1 LISTDNISKNYTLFR
16 MTLNLRISSLTFQFL
31 FIAFFLFLFASAC
44 DAPDEQVGV
53 DYSIPEQPE
62 MPTGYNPKPGWATSE
77 FAVAAANP
85 LATDAGYQII
95 RAGGSAV
102 DAAIA
107 VQMVLTLVEPQS
119 SGIGG
124 GAFLLAWDGSQV
136 HAYNGRETAPAAAD
150 ENHFL
155 DENSDPIP
163 FRDAVRSGLSAG
175 VPGTVAMLKYAH
187 ERHGVLPWTDLFT
200 PAITLAEEGFRVS
213 PRLHGLL
220 EGEEALREDPIG
232 SRFYFDEDGEPHPV
246 GHNLR
251 NPALAEIYRQI
262 AERGV
267 GAFYTGAV
275 AEDIVARI
283 RAHERPGNMTVED
296 INRYPDQDFTVDAMC
311 NNWRAYRICGFPP
324 PSSGHIA
331 IMQMLGIMEHLDAPE
346 TGFEKGTPTAEWLHQ
361 YLEAAKLAFAD
372 RNQYVADPNFVEAP
386 AGDWQSLL
394 NPDYLRERAALIG
407 NRSMGSAEP
416 GNPADVLSMF
426 GMMQNQPDKGT
437 SHISIVDRAG
447 NAVSMT
453 TTIES
458 GFGNRIMS
466 DGGTGLEGGFLL
478 NNELTDLS
486 LRPYDEGGNPIANR
500 VEPNKRPRSSMSPT
514 LIFDADTG
522 DFLASVGS
530 PGGAA
535 IIHYTA
541 KAIVGMYDW
550 GLNAQEAIDVP
561 NFANFNGPSVLEE
574 DRYPEELI
582 EALRALGHQIDE
594 RALTSGLQA
603 IQVTEDGF
611 FGGADPR
618 REGVVMGE

>member
-1 LISTDNISKNYTLFR
+1 MSFVKRSLPY
-16 MTLNLRISSLTFQFL
+16 SLTAILFSFL
-31 FIAFFLFLFASAC
+31 IFTGCEPA
-44 DAPDEQVGV
+44 DEQGV
-53 DYSIPEQPE
+53 SYTIPEQPE
-62 MPTGYNPKPGWATSE
+62 MGTGYTEKPGWATEE

-124 GAFLLAWDGSQV
+124 GAFLLNWDGEQV
-136 HAYNGRETAPAAAD
+136 HAYNGRETAPSAAD

-155 DENSDPIP
+155 DENGEPLP
-163 FRDAVRSGLSAG
+163 FRDAVRSGLSVG
-175 VPGTVAMLKYAH
+175 VPGTIAMLKFAH
-187 ERHGVLPWTDLFT
+187 ERHGVLPWEDLFE

-220 EGEEALREDPIG
+220 EGETALRN
-232 SRFYFDEDGEPHPV
+232 DELAAALYYDENGDARPV
-246 GHNLR
+246 GYVLQ
-251 NPALAEIYRQI
+251 NPALAEIFRQV
-262 AERGV
+262 AREGND
-267 GAFYTGAV
+267 AFYTGAV
-275 AEDIVARI
+275 AESMVERI

-296 INRYPDQDFTVDAMC
+296 INNYPNQDFTVEAMC
-311 NNWRAYRICGFPP
+311 NNWKSYRLCGFPP

-331 IMQMLGIMEHLDAPE
+331 ILQTLGIMEHLDEPE
-346 TGFEKGTPTAEWLHQ
+346 VKFEDGLPTADWLHQ

-386 AGDWQSLL
+386 AGDWNSLL
-394 NPDYLRERAALIG
+394 DPEYLAHRASLIG
-407 NRSMGSAEP
+407 ETSMGSAEP
-416 GNPADVLSMF
+416 GNPGEILSLF
-426 GMMQNQPDKGT
+426 GMMEYQPDSGT
-437 SHISIVDRAG
+437 SHISIVDREG
-447 NAVSMT
+447 NSVSMT

-458 GFGNRIMS
+458 GFGSRIMS
-466 DGGTGLEGGFLL
+466 DGGTGLTGGFLL
-478 NNELTDLS
+478 NNELTDMS
-486 LRPYDEGGNPIANR
+486 LRPADDDGNPIANR

-514 LIFDADTG
+514 LVFDADSG

-550 GLNAQEAIDVP
+550 GLNAQDAINVP
-561 NFANFNGPSVLEE
+561 NFSNFNGPSVLEE
-574 DRYPEELI
+574 GRYTEEILN
-582 EALRALGHQIDE
+582 ALRAMGHDINE
-594 RALTSGLQA
+594 RAQTSGLQA
-603 IQVTEDGF
+603 IQVTEEGY

-618 REGVVMGE
+618 REGIVKGD

>member
-1 LISTDNISKNYTLFR
+1 MSFVKRFIPF
-16 MTLNLRISSLTFQFL
+16 SLTAILFSFL
-31 FIAFFLFLFASAC
+31 IFTGCEPA
-44 DAPDEQVGV
+44 DERGV
-53 DYSIPEQPE
+53 SYTIPEQPE
-62 MPTGYNPKPGWATSE
+62 MGTGYTEKPGWATEE

-124 GAFLLAWDGSQV
+124 GAFLLNWDGEQV

-155 DENSDPIP
+155 DENGEPLP
-163 FRDAVRSGLSAG
+163 FRDAVRSGLSVG
-175 VPGTVAMLKYAH
+175 VPGTIAMLKFAH
-187 ERHGVLPWTDLFT
+187 ERHGVLPWEDLFE

-220 EGEEALREDPIG
+220 EGETALRNDDIAAAL
-232 SRFYFDEDGEPHPV
+232 YYDENGDARPV
-246 GHNLR
+246 GYVLQ
-251 NPALAEIYRQI
+251 NPALAEIFRQV
-262 AERGV
+262 AREGND
-267 GAFYTGAV
+267 AFYTGAV
-275 AEDIVARI
+275 AESMVERI

-296 INRYPDQDFTVDAMC
+296 INNYPNQDFTVEAMC
-311 NNWRAYRICGFPP
+311 NNWKSYRLCGFPP

-331 IMQMLGIMEHLDAPE
+331 ILQTLGIMEHLDEPE
-346 TGFEKGTPTAEWLHQ
+346 VKFEDGLPTAEWLHQ

-386 AGDWQSLL
+386 AGDWNSLL
-394 NPDYLRERAALIG
+394 DPDYLAHRASLIG
-407 NRSMGSAEP
+407 ETSMGSAEP
-416 GNPADVLSMF
+416 GNPGEILSLF
-426 GMMQNQPDKGT
+426 GMMEYQPDSGT
-437 SHISIVDRAG
+437 SHISIVDREG
-447 NAVSMT
+447 NSVSMT

-458 GFGNRIMS
+458 GFGSRIMS
-466 DGGTGLEGGFLL
+466 DGGTGLTGGFLL
-478 NNELTDLS
+478 NNELTDMS
-486 LRPYDEGGNPIANR
+486 LRPADDDGNPIANR

-514 LIFDADTG
+514 LIFDAGSG

-550 GLNAQEAIDVP
+550 GLNAQEAINVP
-561 NFANFNGPSVLEE
+561 NFSNFNGPSVLEE
-574 DRYPEELI
+574 ERFTEEILN
-582 EALRALGHQIDE
+582 ALRAMGHDISE
-594 RALTSGLQA
+594 RAQTSGLQA
-603 IQVTEDGF
+603 IQVTEEGY

-618 REGVVMGE
+618 REGIVKGD